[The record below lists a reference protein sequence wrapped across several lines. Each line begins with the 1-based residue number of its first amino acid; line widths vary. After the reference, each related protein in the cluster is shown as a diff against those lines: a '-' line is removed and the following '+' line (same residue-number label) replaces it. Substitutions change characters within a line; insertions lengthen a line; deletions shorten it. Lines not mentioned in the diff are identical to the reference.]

1 MTSSNKLERDELL
14 EEIDRLADE
23 IGTTPT
29 TSEMNE
35 HGEYSIAPYYRVF
48 GSWTAAL
55 QAAGFDPPTVPK
67 ERSTSELLAEI
78 RRLADGSD
86 PPSQAE
92 MDTDG
97 AYAPETYRSRFG
109 SWTAA
114 LREAGFTP
122 PTHGDRISDADLL
135 DALTDLADRIE
146 SVPTSADM
154 NEDGPY
160 SAATYIN
167 RFGSWRDALVAAGLN
182 PDDMTYPTTTEM
194 LIDGVQELAAEL
206 DRPPAGSDM
215 NKLGPYHTS
224 TYYRRFG
231 SWSAALEKAGIEPQS
246 ESTSPDNKLDRD
258 TLLSELHR
266 LATIQDGE
274 SPPTTTMMEEHGEYS
289 PGTYINRFGS
299 WASALSE
306 AGIDN

>member
-29 TSEMNE
+29 TSDMNKC
-35 HGEYSIAPYYRVF
+35 GKYSVPPYYRVF

-55 QAAGFDPPTVPK
+55 QAAGFEPPTVPK
-67 ERSTSELLAEI
+67 ERSTSELLTEI
-78 RRLADGSD
+78 RRLADDSD
-86 PPSQAE
+86 PPSQAD

-97 AYAPETYRSRFG
+97 AYAPETYRARFG

-122 PTHGDRISDADLL
+122 PTRGDRISDEDLCE
-135 DALTDLADRIE
+135 ALTELADKTE
-146 SVPTSADM
+146 NVPTSADM
-154 NEDGPY
+154 NEHGPY

-167 RFGSWRDALVAAGLN
+167 RFGSWRDGLVAAGFNL
-182 PDDMTYPTTTEM
+182 DDMTHPATTEM
-194 LIDGVQELAAEL
+194 LIDAIQDIAADL
-206 DRPPAGSDM
+206 DHPPSGADM
-215 NKLGPYHTS
+215 NKFGPYHTS

-231 SWSAALEKAGIEPQS
+231 SWSAALEEAGIES
-246 ESTSPDNKLDRD
+246 KTESAPPDNKLDRD
-258 TLLSELHR
+258 VLLAELHR
-266 LATIQDGE
+266 LVTVQDGQ
-274 SPPTTTMMEEHGEYS
+274 SPPTTTMMEENGEYS

-299 WASALSE
+299 WAAALSE
-306 AGIDN
+306 AGFDD